1 MMVNG
6 MPANDT
12 QVRGMKAHD
21 KMEHDK
27 MEHDN
32 WQHRK
37 LSFQPS

>member
-21 KMEHDK
+21 KMEHD
-27 MEHDN
+27 N